1 MPDSSRQQL
10 ELALDVVGIAVWE
23 LELPATT
30 IRWHRSLEPVT
41 GPLDGGLPATLDA
54 GLMLVHDDDRI
65 RVQESVERA
74 IQGALDEFWVE
85 FRIRR
90 ADDTYVW
97 IAGRGRPVR
106 AHGSVTSVIGI
117 AIDATARAEAEEALA
132 EREQIFR
139 AVFDNAADAMLV
151 ANDDARYVD
160 ANPAACELL
169 GRTRLELTAMSVHD
183 LSIDPDAARA
193 NWEAFLARGSMRG
206 DWHGRAVDG
215 SELIAE
221 VVATANITPGLHLWV
236 LRDVTERRAR
246 EQQLAQLTE
255 REHEVLELMCEGM
268 STREIASQ
276 LFLEPGTVRTHI
288 AAILRKLDVGDRT
301 EAIRVMT
308 R

>member
-1 MPDSSRQQL
+1 MD
-10 ELALDVVGIAVWE
+10 AVGLAVWE
-23 LELPATT
+23 VELPAAT
-30 IRWHRSLEPVT
+30 IRWHRSLEALT
-41 GPLDGGLPATLDA
+41 GALAGGLPTTLDA
-54 GLMLVHDDDRI
+54 GFMLVHEDDVVGVR
-65 RVQESVERA
+65 ESVERA
-74 IQGALDEFWVE
+74 IEGVLDEFRVE

-90 ADDTYVW
+90 ADGTYVW

-106 AHGSVTSVIGI
+106 AEGRVTSIVGV
-117 AIDATARAEAEEALA
+117 AMDATARKEAEEALA

-169 GRTRLELTAMSVHD
+169 GRTRDELKALSVHD

-193 NWEAFLARGSMRG
+193 SWEAFLARGSMRG
-206 DWHGRAVDG
+206 DWCGRAGDG

-221 VVATANITPGLHLWV
+221 VVATANITPGLHLSV

-246 EQQLAQLTE
+246 EQQLAQLTD
-255 REHEVLELMCEGM
+255 REDEVLELMCEGM

-288 AAILRKLDVGDRT
+288 AAVLRKLGVRDRT
-301 EAIRVMT
+301 EAIRYMT